1 MKNSTFLFVAGN
13 TWPYRRDLK
22 EIGGRWDREFQ
33 AWLIPMSHR
42 AEIDELAKI
51 TDLEI
56 GRFDSSTG
64 KVTPLPSV
72 ITSRGR
78 PFTYFPPCRHASLQ
92 SHIRGRHTS

>member
-1 MKNSTFLFVAGN
+1 
-13 TWPYRRDLK
+13 
-22 EIGGRWDREFQ
+22 
-33 AWLIPMSHR
+33 MSHR

-56 GRFDSSTG
+56 GQFDSATG

-92 SHIRGRHTS
+92 GSIGKPHFPF